1 MKIHRYQKGTSLYN
15 IIFIILVAVMA
26 AHTGFK
32 LFPVY
37 MEDWS
42 IQAAIEGATKDPDV
56 QYNRPSD
63 VQQAILR
70 RFGVNNVTRASRENV
85 SVVRDGDYYR
95 INVEYEVSL
104 PYMANIS
111 LVLDFAHEAEV
122 RAR

>member
-1 MKIHRYQKGTSLYN
+1 
-15 IIFIILVAVMA
+15 
-26 AHTGFK
+26 
-32 LFPVY
+32 
-37 MEDWS
+37 
-42 IQAAIEGATKDPDV
+42 V

-70 RFGVNNVTRASRENV
+70 RFGVNNVTNAGRDNV

-95 INVEYEVSL
+95 VNVEYEVSL